1 MNYSYD
7 SDKDIDR
14 NDIKIRNEQIKWFS
28 EHGKVLQSSIVLTED
43 EQVFGIAKTIL
54 EAQTYRVLLNS
65 VYPTAALTFIY
76 TIGYY
81 INTRLNLHQRPFAA
95 SIFILD

>member
-7 SDKDIDR
+7 SDKDIER

-28 EHGKVLQSSIVLTED
+28 ENGKVLQSSIVLTED

-54 EAQTYRVLLNS
+54 EAQSYRVLLNS
-65 VYPTAALTFIY
+65 IYPAATLTFIY
-76 TIGYY
+76 AIGHFM
-81 INTRLNLHQRPFAA
+81 NFRLDLFQRPLAV
-95 SIFILD
+95 ST